1 MPPEIPSAALK
12 AFIFDLDGVLTDTA
26 EYHYRAWKRLADE
39 LGIPFDRQL
48 NEKLRGVS
56 RRRSLELLL
65 GGRPATEKQMELWME
80 RKNSYYVALLQ
91 QMTPDAVLPGALDF
105 LREVRQAGMVIGI
118 ASASKNASTVLSRLG
133 LWGYV
138 DVVSNGYSVERPKPA
153 PDLFLACARRLDV
166 QPAEAVVVEDAAA
179 GVEAALKGGFWV
191 VGLGSRER
199 VVGAHAIFPGLEG
212 VRLNDVLEAI
222 ARAARQEARLDT
234 NVSSSGEFLQ

>member
-1 MPPEIPSAALK
+1 
-12 AFIFDLDGVLTDTA
+12 
-26 EYHYRAWKRLADE
+26 
-39 LGIPFDRQL
+39 
-48 NEKLRGVS
+48 
-56 RRRSLELLL
+56 
-65 GGRPATEKQMELWME
+65 MELWME

-191 VGLGSRER
+191 VGLGPRER